1 MPLQKVTRSAVLKR
15 HGVQE
20 CILLVTQRVTKY
32 PVLISR
38 ILQHSHGEG
47 GALPVTQDG
56 AGGAPTGCASCCPRA
71 GPEEERQDLTTALG
85 LVKELLSNVDQDVH
99 ELEKGARLQEIY
111 HRMDPRA
118 QAPVPGK
125 GPFGREELLRRRL
138 IHDGC
143 LLWKTATGRFKGEC
157 VASGG
162 PVVCGEGGASSLH
175 HLSAQGGIW
184 GDAVWGPAAKSKS
197 RISARGPHGASL
209 PGWAPACP
217 ESYRFDEDRE
227 SPRWGWGESGAPSR
241 APEWASG
248 RQPGKPGQ
256 EAEPEESRRDGADRA
271 EGTGVGPGPQFPILV
286 PQTRWPR
293 LSHLEQGQESSRP
306 GLGV

>member
-1 MPLQKVTRSAVLKR
+1 MRAGGLP
-15 HGVQE
+15 G
-20 CILLVTQRVTKY
+20 
-32 PVLISR
+32 
-38 ILQHSHGEG
+38 GG
-47 GALPVTQDG
+47 GAPSDPG
-56 AGGAPTGCASCCPRA
+56 WAGGAPTGSASCRPRI

-143 LLWKTATGRFKGEC
+143 LLWKTATGRFKGERM
-157 VASGG
+157 ASGG
-162 PVVCGEGGASSLH
+162 PGACGEGGASSLPD
-175 HLSAQGGIW
+175 LSAQGGIW

-197 RISARGPHGASL
+197 RISARGPLGASL

-217 ESYRFDEDRE
+217 ESYRFEEDRE
-227 SPRWGWGESGAPSR
+227 SPRWGWEWSETGTPSR
-241 APEWASG
+241 APERASG

-256 EAEPEESRRDGADRA
+256 EAEPEEYRRDGEESRGDWGGAGATVSHPRSPDLLAAAFPPRA
-271 EGTGVGPGPQFPILV
+271 
-286 PQTRWPR
+286 
-293 LSHLEQGQESSRP
+293 RP
-306 GLGV
+306 GEQQASALGVSLPEPCPLP